1 MNSKVIAKLLA
12 TENIDV
18 VIGNLKTAY
27 FDVKNRTLGLPDWS
41 AEHPSINNL
50 LIGHEVGHARFTPHT
65 DEEEMK
71 TWKVPFGYVNC
82 TEDNRIERLIQ
93 SEYPGLIHHF
103 NSGYKKLLEREFFGD
118 ITDVNSKKLI
128 DRINLRS
135 KLGTAIDIEFTDE
148 ELELFNK
155 VNVCKTHEEAIEL
168 AREIY
173 AYDKA
178 KHEEENEEEE
188 QNESPEDSPEDSSDP
203 MTSEPDTG
211 MGEEKPEGDDDE
223 KGEGSKASSDESEET
238 EEDAD
243 GNGQSGDAD
252 SDDEAED
259 KSETETSGNGSEAGD
274 TFDDTVETDKAFAEK
289 LEELSTE
296 AMETNLTVNEITKEE
311 LKSTVVTFAEWKA
324 QWIKEGYN
332 FSRRADKHNM
342 TIKKLKKSIQPAVK
356 TFEQNKA
363 AHQWRHATTGK
374 TGRINTNAL
383 HSYKI
388 SDDIFLRSTK
398 IGDAKSHGMFMMI
411 DLSYSMSNVIK
422 KVIHQTIQNILFCKA
437 VGIPF
442 EVYTFTSGHNDKP
455 RRPDS
460 QVRTADLILERLMYV
475 ERCSSSLKKSDFEAS
490 LYMLLEVASSLSSWN
505 GQRTMFDSMG
515 GTPLVEAF
523 VVSAKLMK
531 KFKTNNQIEKLTFV
545 PITDGQGHN
554 PAIYTDRNASD
565 DMIDKS
571 GLLEGGYSRRHND
584 DTAQTATFIVNGKK
598 IVTNLSTNENGLR
611 SKSQEQQENVLRE
624 ITKSLNAKC
633 VGFFITAHA
642 KHDIKKALL
651 HKRWEKGCNIPTS
664 YHGAI
669 QQGLGEAWHSRDEDI
684 ELEAKELVKVINK
697 ESGIAFGSVLGYDEY
712 YILKID
718 KARHEKTLDS
728 TDSKTALRD
737 FKAMN
742 KQKNSNRV
750 IMKSFGKTVAV

>member
-41 AEHPSINNL
+41 AEHPAINNL

-65 DEEEMK
+65 NDEEMK

-103 NSGYKKLLEREFFGD
+103 NSGYKKLLERKFFGD
-118 ITDVNSKKLI
+118 LTDLNNKKLI

-178 KHEEENEEEE
+178 QHEEEKEEEE
-188 QNESPEDSPEDSSDP
+188 QNDSPEDSPEESSDP

-211 MGEEKPEGDDDE
+211 MGEEKPESEGDDDE

-238 EEDAD
+238 EEDAE

-252 SDDEAED
+252 DEAED
-259 KSETETSGNGSEAGD
+259 TSETETSGNGSKAGD
-274 TFDDTVETDKAFAEK
+274 TFDDTVETDKAFAENLK
-289 LEELSTE
+289 ELSTE
-296 AMETNLTVNEITKEE
+296 AMENNLTVNEITKEE
-311 LKSTVVTFAEWKA
+311 LKSTVVTFSEWITA
-324 QWIKEGYN
+324 WEKEGLN
-332 FSRRADKHNM
+332 FSHRADKHST

-411 DLSYSMSNVIK
+411 DLSYSMSQVIK

-442 EVYTFTSGHNDKP
+442 EVYTFTSGHNDKT
-455 RRPDS
+455 RNA
-460 QVRTADLILERLMYV
+460 QHRTADLCLETLMYV
-475 ERCSSSLKKSDFEAS
+475 ERCSSSLKKSDFEKS
-490 LYMLLEVASSLSSWN
+490 LYMMLEVAYSLSSWS
-505 GQRTMFDSMG
+505 GQRTSFDSMG
-515 GTPLVEAF
+515 GTPLIEAF
-523 VVSAKLMK
+523 IVSAKLMK
-531 KFKTNNQIEKLTFV
+531 KFKANNQIEKLTFV

-554 PAIYTDRNASD
+554 PNIYTERNASD
-565 DMIDKS
+565 DIISKA
-571 GLLEGGYSRRHND
+571 GLLEGGYRRESSDN
-584 DTAQTATFIVNGKK
+584 AQTATFIVNGKK
-598 IVTNLSTNENGLR
+598 IVTNMTTNVNGLR
-611 SKSQEQQENVLRE
+611 SRTQEQQENVLRE

-633 VGFFITAHA
+633 VGFFITGSA
-642 KHDIKKALL
+642 KQDIKKALL
-651 HKRWEKGCNIPTS
+651 HKRWEKGCTIPAS

-669 QQGLGEAWHSRDEDI
+669 QQGLDTAWLKRDEDL
-684 ELEAKELVKVINK
+684 ELEAKELVKAINK

-718 KARHEKTLDS
+718 KTRHEKTLDS